1 MQENP
6 GEMVSI
12 VTNRLAR
19 GRVYGLDTD
28 MELDRLDKKILTLL
42 QQDACLT
49 NSELAER
56 VGLSPSPC
64 WRRVKR
70 LQEAGVI
77 RSRVTLLD
85 PGAVGLHVLAYALVS
100 LEHHNQETLHAFSEF
115 VEQTPQILECCSMS
129 GSYDY
134 LLKVVSRSMDDYELL
149 LSGQLLKLEGI
160 RSVNTS
166 FVLSRQKGTTALPLD
181 GI

>member
-1 MQENP
+1 MQ
-6 GEMVSI
+6 
-12 VTNRLAR
+12 
-19 GRVYGLDTD
+19 
-28 MELDRLDKKILTLL
+28 LDRLDKNILSVL

-49 NSELAER
+49 NSELAKR

-77 RSRVTLLD
+77 SSQVTLLN
-85 PGAVGLHVLAYALVS
+85 PATVGLHLLAYALVS
-100 LEHHNQETLHAFSEF
+100 LEQHNQETLGAFADF
-115 VEQTPQILECCSMS
+115 VAQTPQVLECCSMS

-134 LLKVVSRSMDDYELL
+134 LLKIVARSMDDYELL

-166 FVLSRQKGTTALPLD
+166 FVLNQQKSTTALPLD
-181 GI
+181 NV